1 MIVPALSVQQVVL
14 IQADLE
20 NPYKIS
26 KMQHDNNNITDFILT
41 VVFWL
46 YTLPGFSCTV
56 RGSSELFQLKSVL
69 LVLTV
74 TIYTSQFFKIIIKLQ
89 ENCYRSN

>member
-26 KMQHDNNNITDFILT
+26 KMQHDNNNITCYIDNPNVT
-41 VVFWL
+41 
-46 YTLPGFSCTV
+46 
-56 RGSSELFQLKSVL
+56 
-69 LVLTV
+69 VLTV
-74 TIYTSQFFKIIIKLQ
+74 TIYTSQFFKIILKLQ

>member
-1 MIVPALSVQQVVL
+1 MNKYDNKFIMKPFLPSHKLPMIVPALSVQQVVL

-26 KMQHDNNNITDFILT
+26 KMQHDNNNITCYIDNPNVT
-41 VVFWL
+41 
-46 YTLPGFSCTV
+46 
-56 RGSSELFQLKSVL
+56 
-69 LVLTV
+69 VLTV

>member
-26 KMQHDNNNITDFILT
+26 KMQHDNNNITCYIDNPKVT
-41 VVFWL
+41 
-46 YTLPGFSCTV
+46 
-56 RGSSELFQLKSVL
+56 
-69 LVLTV
+69 VLTV